1 MKARDVMV
9 SPVITVDVSAT
20 VQDVARLLLQ
30 NRISAVPVLDGGKIA
45 GIVSEGDLL
54 HRVEAGT
61 QRRRSRWLDLIA
73 SDASLATDYV
83 HSHSRHV
90 ADVMTPQVITAG
102 PETPLA
108 DIATLMEKHAIK
120 RVPIVSD
127 GKLVGIVSR
136 ANLLQAVASRP
147 GQLRI
152 EQSDEELRKLITSR
166 LEAQPW
172 AHTYRL
178 NVTVTD
184 GVADLWGMTRSD
196 AERRAI
202 RVTAENTPG
211 VRAVKDNL
219 VELPV
224 GSEM

>member
-1 MKARDVMV
+1 LKARDVMV

-30 NRISAVPVLDGGKIA
+30 NRISAVPVLDGGKLV

-54 HRVEAGT
+54 HRAEAGT
-61 QRRRSRWLDLIA
+61 QRRRSWWLDLVA
-73 SDASLATDYV
+73 SDAALAADYV
-83 HSHSRHV
+83 QSNSRRV
-90 ADVMTPQVITAG
+90 ADVMSTRVITAT
-102 PETPLA
+102 PETPLTE
-108 DIATLMEKHAIK
+108 IASLLEKHAIK

-147 GQLRI
+147 GQLKI
-152 EQSDEELRKLITSR
+152 EQSDEALRKLITDR

-211 VRAVKDNL
+211 VRGVKDNL

-224 GSEM
+224 GSDM

>member
-1 MKARDVMV
+1 LKARDVMV
-9 SPVITVDVSAT
+9 SPVITADVSAT

-30 NRISAVPVLDGGKIA
+30 HRISAVPVLDGGKLV

-54 HRVEAGT
+54 HRAEAGT
-61 QRRRSRWLDLIA
+61 QRKRSWWLDLVA
-73 SDASLATDYV
+73 SDAALATDYV
-83 HSHSRHV
+83 QANSRRI
-90 ADVMTPQVITAG
+90 ADVMSQNLVTAT

-108 DIATLMEKHAIK
+108 EIASLLEKHAIK
-120 RVPIVSD
+120 RVPIVSA

-147 GQLRI
+147 GQLKI
-152 EQSDEELRKLITSR
+152 EQTDEELRKLITAR

-184 GVADLWGMTRSD
+184 GVAEIWGMTRSD

-202 RVTAENTPG
+202 RVAAENTPG
-211 VRAVKDNL
+211 VRSVKDNL

-224 GSEM
+224 GGDM